1 MSDIE
6 QDEQFRDDI
15 RLTVTP
21 EPTDEELLAI
31 LQALRS
37 LEPDEVE
44 PEEHGQT
51 RSSWQ
56 EISRQEG
63 LRARNWPAQVRSWAD
78 RRR

>member
-1 MSDIE
+1 MSEIQ
-6 QDEQFRDDI
+6 QDEQSRDDI

-21 EPTDEELLAI
+21 EPTDDELLAI

-37 LEPDEVE
+37 LGLEASE
-44 PEEHGQT
+44 PEGYGQI
-51 RSSWQ
+51 RSAWQ

-63 LRARNWPAQVRSWAD
+63 TRVRNWPTQVRSWAD